1 MKNMAGFRNNVGE
14 ANLKNW
20 WSNDQRQF
28 AFARQGKGFVVINA
42 GKSQLSLVISTSLPK
57 GTYCDVISGDYMNG
71 VCTGKTVYVNDIGQA
86 NFRINSQQQEPM
98 IAIHVGKKTF
108 QEQVFNTFKIL
119 CIERLLKYEYFY
131 SIWFYHITG
140 AMLKRSDEQ
149 ISKQQFSNVF
159 PGIIGRR

>member
-1 MKNMAGFRNNVGE
+1 MKNMVGFRNNVGE
-14 ANLKNW
+14 ANLTNW

-42 GKSQLSLVISTSLPK
+42 GKLLHVLSLVISTSLPK
-57 GTYCDVISGDYMNG
+57 GTYCDVISGDYLNG

-86 NFRINSQQQEPM
+86 YFRINSQQQEPM

-108 QEQVFNTFKIL
+108 QEQVFSTFKIL
-119 CIERLLKYEYFY
+119 CIV
-131 SIWFYHITG
+131 IWIYLFNMVLSYYTG
-140 AMLKRSDEQ
+140 AMLKKSDEQ
-149 ISKQQFSNVF
+149 ISKQQLSNVF